1 MQTSKQE
8 ITLELDR
15 SNTCTVEMVA
25 AVLKKPIEEIVSL
38 CLQGS
43 TNPQK
48 NA

>member
-25 AVLKKPIEEIVSL
+25 AILKKPIEEVVSL

-48 NA
+48 DA